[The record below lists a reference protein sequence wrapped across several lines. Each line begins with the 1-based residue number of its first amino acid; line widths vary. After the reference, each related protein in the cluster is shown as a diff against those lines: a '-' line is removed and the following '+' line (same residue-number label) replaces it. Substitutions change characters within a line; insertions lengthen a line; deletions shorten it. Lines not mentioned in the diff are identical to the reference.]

1 MKRFVDVTWK
11 RFLRDSIGNL
21 SMFVFQ
27 YSCEHSGSGGGGE
40 YSVQTGFGWSNG
52 VVIEYLSKYGDE
64 DFLTSI

>member
-1 MKRFVDVTWK
+1 MK
-11 RFLRDSIGNL
+11 SGNL
-21 SMFVFQ
+21 SIFVFQ

-52 VVIEYLSKYGDE
+52 VIIDYLSKYGDE